1 MGDKLS
7 KKELDEI
14 MSIAKIKDGKID
26 MKGLLG

>member
-14 MSIAKIKDGKID
+14 MGMAKIKDGKID
-26 MKGLLG
+26 MKTLLG